1 LQALASAIK
10 HLQALAFSIY
20 YCKPPPKKNRGWVF
34 TIVDVTL
41 IITRGGFTMERDFF
55 TTGTIEEKESTG
67 ALHVS
72 PETVPH
78 VSSPRFGYD
87 TLRASRVADAVS
99 FLKKI
104 STRTIIIIL
113 YVVDLFL
120 IYYFLNIIVNNI
132 IINYY

>member
-1 LQALASAIK
+1 LHFRFIIAT
-10 HLQALAFSIY
+10 
-20 YCKPPPKKNRGWVF
+20 PPQKKNRGWVF

-78 VSSPRFGYD
+78 VSSPRFGHD